1 MAQAQKEDRLD
12 RSTKLAMV
20 AMGLAV
26 LIIAN
31 DFTAL
36 SVALPEMESDLNS
49 DLTTV
54 QWVINGYALVFG
66 VLIVTGGRLADIYG
80 RRNIFFIGAAIFATF
95 SLLGGLA
102 PNIGLVLACRAL
114 MGVGGAMMWPAILGM
129 TYAILP
135 ASKAGLAGGL
145 ILGAAGFGNALGP
158 MLGGFLTDV
167 LSWRWIFFVN
177 VPIAAFAVLVTWRV
191 VHVTEAEVTE
201 RGIDYRGIACLSVG
215 LVSLLLALDQGTDD
229 GFTDPPIL
237 ALFVL
242 GGVLLAVF
250 AFLEPRMGA
259 SALVPR
265 DVMTNRQF
273 AAASLTVLMM
283 SAIFFAALLYLPQFM
298 QKQLGYSPLKAGAGL
313 LPMMGTFAAM
323 SFASGPLYSRLGP
336 KRIVSIGAALLAAG
350 IFMLSRLDAGT
361 DFVELVPGMVVLG
374 LGVGTFY
381 SSITTAGVTALDEAR
396 ASLAGGI
403 IYMCQIAGGAV
414 GLGLNTAL
422 VATADTPVEGIRTA
436 FVVDAVLAVVG
447 LVVALLYVGGT
458 AHPQRLAALRWHHR
472 AHA

>member
-1 MAQAQKEDRLD
+1 
-12 RSTKLAMV
+12 
-20 AMGLAV
+20 
-26 LIIAN
+26 
-31 DFTAL
+31 
-36 SVALPEMESDLNS
+36 
-49 DLTTV
+49 
-54 QWVINGYALVFG
+54 
-66 VLIVTGGRLADIYG
+66 
-80 RRNIFFIGAAIFATF
+80 
-95 SLLGGLA
+95 
-102 PNIGLVLACRAL
+102 
-114 MGVGGAMMWPAILGM
+114 
-129 TYAILP
+129 
-135 ASKAGLAGGL
+135 
-145 ILGAAGFGNALGP
+145 
-158 MLGGFLTDV
+158 
-167 LSWRWIFFVN
+167 
-177 VPIAAFAVLVTWRV
+177 
-191 VHVTEAEVTE
+191 
-201 RGIDYRGIACLSVG
+201 
-215 LVSLLLALDQGTDD
+215 
-229 GFTDPPIL
+229 
-237 ALFVL
+237 
-242 GGVLLAVF
+242 
-250 AFLEPRMGA
+250 
-259 SALVPR
+259 
-265 DVMTNRQF
+265 VMTNHEF

-336 KRIVSIGAALLAAG
+336 KRIVSIGAALLAIG

-422 VATADTPVEGIRTA
+422 VATADTPAEGIRTA

-458 AHPQRLAALRWHHR
+458 AHPERLAALRWHHR